1 MSGEK
6 QPPPP
11 PFEYGET
18 DAARM
23 LRSGLNRQKANGIS
37 LRAVAKKL
45 RYAQATVLSHMANGR
60 VAVPIERATQ
70 IAREVELDEREFLAA
85 VVAQRAP
92 EAKNLLSQGYETAFG
107 LVAEIA
113 MIAGTPPDQLT
124 DEQKAVIREVA
135 GDASPRRRWLS
146 LAELRAVTV
155 IREDCRNVPVTVT
168 FNGTAASVSINGA
181 RPLVADRKTIS
192 VP

>member
-11 PFEYGET
+11 PFEYGDT

-92 EAKNLLSQGYETAFG
+92 EAKDLLSQGYETSFG

-113 MIAGTPPDQLT
+113 MIAGTSPDQLT
-124 DEQKAVIREVA
+124 DEQKAVIREVV

-155 IREDCRNVPVTVT
+155 IREAKPNFRL
-168 FNGTAASVSINGA
+168 NGLSAADLNFIQAG
-181 RPLVADRKTIS
+181 LDDGT
-192 VP
+192 

>member
-1 MSGEK
+1 MSEDVEL
-6 QPPPP
+6 PAP
-11 PFEYGET
+11 PFHYGDT

-23 LRSGLNRQKANGIS
+23 LRSGLNRQKANGVS

-70 IAREVELDEREFLAA
+70 IARAVEIDEREFLAA
-85 VVAQRAP
+85 AVAQRAP
-92 EAKNLLSQGYETAFG
+92 EAKNLLGQGYETAFG

-155 IREDCRNVPVTVT
+155 IREAKPNFRL
-168 FNGTAASVSINGA
+168 NGLSAADLNFIQAG
-181 RPLVADRKTIS
+181 LDEGT
-192 VP
+192 